1 MITSSAMRYTAHL
14 PVQKFR
20 GIFVFQFQSDGAT
33 NILDPA
39 TFEGLDLWKIM
50 TLSIKETSL

>member
-1 MITSSAMRYTAHL
+1 MITSSATRYTAHI

-20 GIFVFQFQSDGAT
+20 CVFVFQFQSDGAT

-39 TFEGLDLWKIM
+39 TFEGLDLRKI
-50 TLSIKETSL
+50 KDTSL